1 MSLYSMS
8 WHRRKAGDR
17 RCVRVEVVLRNVVF
31 FSSSASKW
39 QTDRFCF
46 AELKR
51 RKKWNWNCFYLSVVF
66 PPFFAKVKREKVICA
81 TKKKTILF
89 VTKIIWKSSPGTD
102 VIKLFIFQSTCELE
116 FIHDKHFEPSI
127 ISGSKEYLCCCPNLG
142 NCDIDFFILCHHFC
156 IQNFRNSKESEM
168 FLQFSKTA
176 KWMSEIMKVKEA
188 GWNCCFKASN
198 VIKFC

>member
-1 MSLYSMS
+1 MSFCSMS

-89 VTKIIWKSSPGTD
+89 VTKIILKSSPGTD
-102 VIKLFIFQSTCELE
+102 VIKLFIFQSTCDSVSLCLSMTS
-116 FIHDKHFEPSI
+116 ILSLVKYLAARNIYVAVPS
-127 ISGSKEYLCCCPNLG
+127 
-142 NCDIDFFILCHHFC
+142 
-156 IQNFRNSKESEM
+156 
-168 FLQFSKTA
+168 
-176 KWMSEIMKVKEA
+176 
-188 GWNCCFKASN
+188 
-198 VIKFC
+198 